1 MGGDAA
7 LVVTELAEWELALRI
22 VVGSVLATVAV
33 TGLLVAIVYYR
44 YIRTR
49 LVHRRE
55 CRVYLTFSCSR
66 QYVYVCVA
74 RTDCG
79 VSLWLSLAVA
89 SQYDGLVLQNTIILK
104 CCRRHTSSSPAAR
117 FDTTCG
123 APTRRPI
130 STSRY
135 SSTILSW

>member
-49 LVHRRE
+49 LMYRRE

-74 RTDCG
+74 LTGC
-79 VSLWLSLAVA
+79 SES
-89 SQYDGLVLQNTIILK
+89 I
-104 CCRRHTSSSPAAR
+104 
-117 FDTTCG
+117 
-123 APTRRPI
+123 
-130 STSRY
+130 
-135 SSTILSW
+135 